1 MTMIPL
7 RRRSSLAGFTLIELM
22 ISVALS
28 TLVGIL
34 IYTVFIEQSKAYR
47 VQADM
52 SAMQQNLRVAMEL
65 ITRDVATAGLGTG
78 HDGGS
83 WGADGQDGSSNK
95 PIYGLRIRDNFP
107 VGSGHDAL
115 EILMLDPDRSNW
127 AYTDASVANTCSTNT
142 IKFSTQDSIKA
153 ENYGASSPPF
163 DRIMCY
169 TTSGQLG
176 RAQSFIWNVQGV
188 GDGSTGIVPVTGN
201 TQTDYAN
208 NCLNSLPAH
217 MICGP
222 PTWIAYYIDE
232 NSADGRGIGS
242 AALPVL
248 YLVPSVFA
256 ALDAGGYPADTDIPV
271 ALGIEDLQ
279 LVSCE
284 AGIGIDCESSTSW
297 GPSYDLDGTV
307 SSNTWSNMSAV
318 RVLLTARSLRP
329 DVDRTSVSSRIDI
342 EPSDT
347 FAPVSGLDSYHRR
360 VARTQ
365 VSVRN
370 ATGVWKQANQSF

>member
-1 MTMIPL
+1 MMRTHLRL
-7 RRRSSLAGFTLIELM
+7 RRSGFTLIELM

-28 TLVGIL
+28 SLVGIL
-34 IYTVFIEQSKAYR
+34 IYSVFIEQSKAYR

-83 WGADGQDGSSNK
+83 WGVDGQDGTSNK

-127 AYTDASVANTCSTNT
+127 AYTDATVAKTCGTT
-142 IKFSTQDSIKA
+142 EIQFSSQDFIKA
-153 ENYGASSPPF
+153 ESYGVGLPPY

-176 RAQSFIWNVQGV
+176 RAQSFIWNVQGS
-188 GDGSTGIVPVTGN
+188 GDGSTGTVPVASN
-201 TQTDYAN
+201 SQTDFAN

-222 PTWIAYYIDE
+222 PSWLAYYIDE
-232 NSADGRGIGS
+232 NSADGTGIGS

-248 YLVPSVFA
+248 YLVPSVFD
-256 ALDAGGYPADTDIPV
+256 ALDAGGYPADSDIPV

-279 LVSCE
+279 IISCE
-284 AGIGIDCESSTSW
+284 AGLGIDCETPTSW
-297 GPSYDLDGTV
+297 GPNYDLDASV

-329 DVDRTSVSSRIDI
+329 DVDRGSVSSPIDI
-342 EPSDT
+342 EPTDT
-347 FAPVSGLDSYHRR
+347 FTPFSGLDGYHRR

-365 VSVRN
+365 VSIRN
-370 ATGVWKQANQSF
+370 ATGVWQQEHQSF